1 MHTFQQNARYQIGFE
16 SFYSQVKIWWMG
28 IKAPLKSCK
37 VHDFGKA
44 EYLNEESRK
53 STMIVLIVVFNG
65 PLE

>member
-1 MHTFQQNARYQIGFE
+1 
-16 SFYSQVKIWWMG
+16 MG
-28 IKAPLKSCK
+28 IKGPLKSCK

-53 STMIVLIVVFNG
+53 STMIVLIIVFNG

>member
-1 MHTFQQNARYQIGFE
+1 
-16 SFYSQVKIWWMG
+16 MG